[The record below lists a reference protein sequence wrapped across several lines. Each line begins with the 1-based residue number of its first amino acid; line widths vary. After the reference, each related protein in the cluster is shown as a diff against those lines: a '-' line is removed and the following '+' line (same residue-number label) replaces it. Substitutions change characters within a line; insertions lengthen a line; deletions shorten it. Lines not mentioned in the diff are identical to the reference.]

1 PAPAP
6 APVVPAASAP
16 EPMPAPV
23 VPAPV
28 VPAPVVPA
36 PVAPA
41 PAAAVPAT
49 PLPAAPPSVA
59 AASLVD
65 VVFTSRP
72 DGASVVLVDDGRTTP
87 IGQTPVSAALDPS
100 RRYEVM
106 FALDGHKTKI
116 EKLDPRR
123 TTRLGVRLR
132 TDRSRRS
139 GAEEV
144 ASSSSSSSRSS
155 RSSRSSP
162 PRAAAPAVA
171 ATPALA
177 KPSTAAATGDGILM
191 INAKPPCEILVD
203 GKATGLT
210 TPQRAMSLPVGT
222 HQVTLV
228 NAQYGIRKKLSVTI
242 SAGKA
247 TKVIQDLTA
256 SMQ

>member
-1 PAPAP
+1 
-6 APVVPAASAP
+6 
-16 EPMPAPV
+16 
-23 VPAPV
+23 
-28 VPAPVVPA
+28 
-36 PVAPA
+36 
-41 PAAAVPAT
+41 
-49 PLPAAPPSVA
+49 
-59 AASLVD
+59 
-65 VVFTSRP
+65 
-72 DGASVVLVDDGRTTP
+72 
-87 IGQTPVSAALDPS
+87 
-100 RRYEVM
+100 M

-139 GAEEV
+139 GAAEV
-144 ASSSSSSSRSS
+144 ASSSSSSSSSSSRSS